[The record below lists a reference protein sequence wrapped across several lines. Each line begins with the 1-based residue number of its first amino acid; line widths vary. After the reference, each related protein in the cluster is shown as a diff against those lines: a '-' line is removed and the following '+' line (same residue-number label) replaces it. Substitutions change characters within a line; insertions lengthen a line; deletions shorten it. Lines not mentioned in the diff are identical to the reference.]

1 MRTSRITLC
10 VAALSA
16 SFVGCGDWL
25 TTTPQTILTDEQVWG
40 DPGLVRSV
48 LADYYDRVPLYQGLE
63 NGEWDDLTAFDEAMY
78 SGNPRTFGQ
87 GNESITTYA
96 FGRWAV
102 DWDDT
107 YELIR
112 DIHVAM
118 DGIDAGALPDADK
131 TASLAELRFIRALV
145 YFELAKRFGGVPLIT
160 EQQIYEGGGDVSSL
174 QHPRSA
180 EAEVYDFIA
189 SELDAIIG
197 QLGNAG
203 SHTRA
208 NRWTAL
214 ALKSRAM
221 LYAGSLAQ
229 HNSEMV
235 SPITL
240 PGGEVGI
247 PSSRADEYYQKSLDA
262 SQQIINSGPYSLASG
277 PDGFE
282 GIFYQDNNEVIFTKD
297 YASGAGKVHYF
308 ALHSRPRSL
317 RVTVYQDWGGAAIS
331 PTLNLVENFDYLDGS
346 SGELQGVGDGSGT
359 AAGQASWIFYD
370 EIDDIFEGKDG
381 RMGATVIH
389 PGSTFDGQELDFQAG
404 VYEWNEGTGVYE
416 RHAGDLGS
424 TYNGQKQTGLDGPT
438 PSLEHSSWT
447 GFYIRKYADPS
458 PNAATFA
465 PGAGNSWIFFRLGE
479 IYMNAAEAAFE
490 LGQQNDALEYV
501 NTLRARAGFG
511 ANSLSTLTRE
521 KIRSER
527 WSELALE
534 DHRLWDLIRWR
545 IADQVWDGTRGP
557 TSDLYVLFPYRI
569 IRPGHP
575 DDGKYVFDKKISNEQ
590 YAPRFFRM
598 GNYYS
603 AIPDGAIGAN
613 PELIRNPFHN

>member
-1 MRTSRITLC
+1 MRTLRMTLC
-10 VAALSA
+10 AVALSA
-16 SFVGCGDWL
+16 FLGACGDWL

-48 LADYYDRVPLYQGLE
+48 LADYYDRIPLYEGLE
-63 NGEWDDLTAFDEAMY
+63 NGQWDNMTAFDEAMY
-78 SGNPRTFGQ
+78 SGNPRTFGA
-87 GNESITTYA
+87 GNESITTYG
-96 FGRWAV
+96 FGRWGGNWGGFY
-102 DWDDT
+102 D
-107 YELIR
+107 LIR

-118 DGIDAGALPDADK
+118 DGIEVGGLPDADK
-131 TASLAELRFIRALV
+131 TAFLAEFRFIRALL
-145 YFELAKRFGGVPLIT
+145 YFELAKRYGGVPLIT
-160 EQQIYEGGGDVSSL
+160 EQQIYEGGGDVTPL
-174 QHPRSA
+174 QHPRST
-180 EAEVYDFIA
+180 EAEVYDFIG
-189 SELDAIIG
+189 SELDAILG

-203 SHTRA
+203 SQTRA

-229 HNSEMV
+229 HNAEMV

-262 SQQIINSGPYSLASG
+262 SLQLINSSPYSLYQG
-277 PDGFE
+277 NFE
-282 GIFYQDNNEVIFTKD
+282 EIFYQDNNEVIFAKD
-297 YASGAGKVHYF
+297 YVSGAGKVHYF
-308 ALHSRPRSL
+308 ALHSRPRSV

-346 SGELQGVGDGSGT
+346 SGEMQGVGDGSGT
-359 AAGQASWIFYD
+359 AAGQADWIFYD
-370 EIDDIFEGKDG
+370 EIDDIFDGKDG
-381 RMGATVIH
+381 RMHGTVVT

-404 VYEWNEGTGVYE
+404 VYEWNGGTGVYE
-416 RHAGDLGS
+416 RHRGDLNT

-438 PSLEHSSWT
+438 PSFEHASWT
-447 GFYIRKYADPS
+447 GFYIRKHADPS
-458 PNAATFA
+458 ADAATFA
-465 PGAGNSWIFFRLGE
+465 PGAGNWWVWFRLGE
-479 IYMNAAEAAFE
+479 AYMNAAEAEFE
-490 LGQQNDALEYV
+490 LGMTSDALEHI
-501 NTLRARAGFG
+501 NALRARAGFG
-511 ANSLSTLTRE
+511 ANSLTSLTRE

-527 WSELALE
+527 WSELAFE

-545 IADQVWDGTRGP
+545 VADQVWDGTRGP
-557 TSDLYVLFPYRI
+557 TSDLYVLFPYKI

-575 DDGKYVFDKKISNEQ
+575 NDGKWVFDKHISNPQ

-613 PELIRNPFHN
+613 PELIRNPFH